1 MDMLSNN
8 WITEKHIDFEY
19 KKYVLLAYLQ
29 HVNEHFTENK
39 LYPSLTELMKHYRN
53 VVALRDSK
61 KNFYDS
67 IPERMTSADLSN
79 FKIMYEKILEDDKLM
94 QEIETIITFSIPH
107 FEKQISEGK
116 KIYDFIESTITISGI
131 GIMPLQVNEGY
142 LFLSTKKNPEAKV
155 FEYQITLFE
164 NPDEKY
170 RGICTQFICSY
181 EKTISNSYEKIKS
194 DLLLHRKNLPN
205 PATYVAESELALPLD
220 ETFLPL
226 AKRSLMRYV
235 STSL

>member
-107 FEKQISEGK
+107 F
-116 KIYDFIESTITISGI
+116 
-131 GIMPLQVNEGY
+131 
-142 LFLSTKKNPEAKV
+142 
-155 FEYQITLFE
+155 
-164 NPDEKY
+164 
-170 RGICTQFICSY
+170 
-181 EKTISNSYEKIKS
+181 
-194 DLLLHRKNLPN
+194 
-205 PATYVAESELALPLD
+205 
-220 ETFLPL
+220 
-226 AKRSLMRYV
+226 
-235 STSL
+235 